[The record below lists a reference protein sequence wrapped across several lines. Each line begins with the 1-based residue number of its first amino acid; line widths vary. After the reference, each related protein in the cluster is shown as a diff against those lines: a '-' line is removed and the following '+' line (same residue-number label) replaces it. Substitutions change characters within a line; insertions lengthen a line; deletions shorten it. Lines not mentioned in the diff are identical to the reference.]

1 MKKLTLILSI
11 MIALVGL
18 NANAAI
24 YIVGDGPLGGWSFN
38 GGIEMFDSGNGV
50 YVHEMTIPEDAESA
64 TVYFVFANDRGYSW
78 AEFNDM
84 YRIGPTN
91 GNIKIEDANWIE
103 TQKAGGDN
111 GAYYFMGIK
120 GESYTVTYDSSNS
133 KFKVDGAFEQ
143 PHVGGDTY
151 TVAGSNAALFGTT
164 WAQGNTDNDM
174 TLVDGLYTWSKDN
187 VELSKGAFEFKVVV
201 NHDWGEAYPASN
213 YNQPVAVKGIYNVK
227 ITFNAETKDVACE
240 LTLVE
245 ELPDEDVHTY
255 TVAGSSAALFGTE
268 WDAANEDN
276 NMKLVEGLYTFTK
289 NNVELTAGTI
299 EFKVVEDHNWDIA
312 YPSQNWIATIDENGI
327 YNVTITFNP
336 ENQEIDFQATVAEV
350 IDDFYTVAGAPEA
363 LFGAEWNPGYADNN
377 MTLVD
382 GVYTWTKNDVELTAG
397 YFIEFKVVKNN
408 NWTTAWPANNY
419 EYTVAEDGTYDL
431 VITFNPETEE
441 VVFTANKHQEAPAG
455 RGDVDGDGQVNITD
469 LTMLIDLLL
478 NNGQAPAAAD
488 CDLDGNVNIADVA
501 AMIDFMLSGNWP
513 AIEMVYTVVGVQNVF
528 GSSWDPTDENNNMV
542 KGADGVYTWSK
553 TGVTLYGNFEFK
565 VVGNHDWSIYEWP
578 IGMNNWVANVAEE
591 GVYDIVITFNPDA
604 PDADRITCTLTKTG
618 DVDPIEHTYTVA
630 GAPSSLF
637 GSTWD
642 PSNESNDMVKGA
654 DGKYTWKYEGY
665 VATGAV
671 EVEFKVVK
679 DHSWDNG
686 SFPASNYATLI
697 GSEGYPTTVY
707 IVTITFDPNADDE
720 NKIQFSALPVQ
731 IPE

>member
-38 GGIEMFDSGNGV
+38 GGNEMFDSGNGV

-64 TVYFVFANDRGYSW
+64 IVYFVFADGRGADW
-78 AEFNDM
+78 TEFNNTM
-84 YRIGPTN
+84 RIGPTA

-111 GAYYFMGIK
+111 GAYYFAGIK
-120 GESYTVTYDSSNS
+120 GESYTVTYDSTNS

-143 PHVGGDTY
+143 PPVGGDTY

-164 WAQGNTDNDM
+164 WAPGNADNDM

-201 NHDWGEAYPASN
+201 NHSWGEAYPASN

-245 ELPDEDVHTY
+245 EIPDTDVHTY

-276 NMKLVEGLYTFTK
+276 NMKLEEGLYTFTK
-289 NNVELTAGTI
+289 KNVELTAGTI

-312 YPSQNWIATIDENGI
+312 YPSQNWIATIDENGN
-327 YNVTITFNP
+327 YDVKITFNA
-336 ENQEIDFQATVAEV
+336 ETQEIDFIATAVEV

-363 LFGAEWNPGYADNN
+363 LFGAAWNPGYAANN

-408 NWTTAWPANNY
+408 NWATAWPANNY
-419 EYTVAEDGTYDL
+419 EYTVAEDGTYNL

-441 VVFTANKHQEAPAG
+441 VTFTANKKQDVVPAV
-455 RGDVDGDGQVNITD
+455 RGDVDGDS
-469 LTMLIDLLL
+469 
-478 NNGQAPAAAD
+478 
-488 CDLDGNVNIADVA
+488 NVNIADVTTL
-501 AMIDFMLSGNWP
+501 IDYLLSGNWP
-513 AIEMVYTVVGVQNVF
+513 VEEMVYTVVGFENVF

-542 KGADGVYTWSK
+542 KGADGVYTWTK
-553 TGVTLYGNFEFK
+553 EGVTLYGNFEFK
-565 VVGNHDWSIYEWP
+565 VVGNHDFSIYEWP

-591 GVYDIVITFNPDA
+591 GVYTILITFNPEAD
-604 PDADRITCTLTKTG
+604 DADRITCTLTKTG
-618 DVDPIEHTYTVA
+618 DVAPVEHVYTVA
-630 GAPSSLF
+630 GTENLF
-637 GSTWD
+637 GSNWD
-642 PSNESNDMVKGA
+642 PTDADNDMVKGD
-654 DGKYTWKYEGY
+654 DGIYTWTKEDVEFTDY
-665 VATGAV
+665 ATI
-671 EVEFKVVK
+671 EFKVVQ
-679 DHSWDNG
+679 DHAWTYAWPS
-686 SFPASNYATLI
+686 SNWWAEITEAGIYNF
-697 GSEGYPTTVY
+697 V
-707 IVTITFDPNADDE
+707 ITFDPSADDM
-720 NKIQFSALPVQ
+720 NKITFTATKQV
-731 IPE
+731 EE

>member
-38 GGIEMFDSGNGV
+38 GGNEMFDSGNGV

-64 TVYFVFANDRGYSW
+64 IVYFVFADGRGADW
-78 AEFNDM
+78 TEFNNTM
-84 YRIGPTN
+84 RIGPTA

-111 GAYYFMGIK
+111 GAYYFAGIK
-120 GESYTVTYDSSNS
+120 GESYTVTYDSTNS

-143 PHVGGDTY
+143 PPVGGDTY

-164 WAQGNTDNDM
+164 WAPGNADNDM

-201 NHDWGEAYPASN
+201 NHSWGEAYPASN

-245 ELPDEDVHTY
+245 EIPDTDVHTY

-276 NMKLVEGLYTFTK
+276 NMKLEEGLYTFTK
-289 NNVELTAGTI
+289 KNVELTAGTI

-312 YPSQNWIATIDENGI
+312 YPSQNWIATIDENGN
-327 YNVTITFNP
+327 YDVKITFNA
-336 ENQEIDFQATVAEV
+336 ETQEIDFIATAVEV

-363 LFGAEWNPGYADNN
+363 LFGAAWNPGYAANN

-408 NWTTAWPANNY
+408 NWATAWPANNY
-419 EYTVAEDGTYDL
+419 EYTVAEDGTYNL

-441 VVFTANKHQEAPAG
+441 VTFTANKKQDVVPAV
-455 RGDVDGDGQVNITD
+455 RGDVDGDSNVNIADVT
-469 LTMLIDLLL
+469 TLIDYLLS
-478 NNGQAPAAAD
+478 GTEAPTTAD
-488 CDLDGNVNIADVA
+488 ADMDGNVNIADVTTL
-501 AMIDFMLSGNWP
+501 IDYLLSGNWP
-513 AIEMVYTVVGVQNVF
+513 VEEMVYTVVGVHGVF

-542 KGADGVYTWSK
+542 KGEDGVYTWSK
-553 TGVTLYGNFEFK
+553 TGVALYGNFEFK

-618 DVDPIEHTYTVA
+618 EVEPVEHTYTVA

-637 GSTWD
+637 GSEWAPD
-642 PSNESNDMVKGA
+642 HEGNDMVKGA

-679 DHSWDNG
+679 DHDWDNG
-686 SFPASNYATLI
+686 SWPANNYYSLI
-697 GSEGYPTTVY
+697 GSEGYPMTVY
-707 IVTITFDPNADDE
+707 IVTITFDPNAADDDE
-720 NKIQFSALPVQ
+720 NKPASPRSSI
-731 IPE
+731 